1 MPPAQTL
8 IQVGTMHLRKGRAQN
23 DVLPTAL
30 LDAFPELSVL
40 LPTTL
45 VENEDTILLHSL
57 RVRCGGGYQ
66 SLYRLGAP
74 IIVKITSLAFLQNK
88 ERYALWRFIVIV
100 VILAE
105 LVYDE
110 AIARPL
116 IVVSGELH

>member
-1 MPPAQTL
+1 MV
-8 IQVGTMHLRKGRAQN
+8 IMHLRKGRTQN
-23 DVLPTAL
+23 DVLPTPL
-30 LDAFPELSVL
+30 LDALPELSVL

-66 SLYRLGAP
+66 SLYRLGAL
-74 IIVKITSLAFLQNK
+74 IIVKLTSLAFLQNE
-88 ERYALWRFIVIV
+88 ERCALWRIIVIV

-116 IVVSGELH
+116 IVVPGEVH